1 MRHALWMICLLV
13 AGCSGP
19 FIWLPGG
26 QLSGAEAPLDVS
38 AVADDVALL
47 QLETNPSDPY
57 SVNLGFQRIDGQ
69 IYIDPAPERQ
79 WYQHIQANPQVRIRF
94 DGSDVVHPAL
104 AQPVSDPAVLSQF
117 EPDRVVLRLV
127 PRS

>member
-1 MRHALWMICLLV
+1 MRHTVWMMCLLL

-26 QLSGAEAPLDVS
+26 QLSGTEAPLELS
-38 AVADDVALL
+38 AVPDGVEIL
-47 QLETNPSDPY
+47 QLETNPSNPY
-57 SVNLGFQRIDGQ
+57 SVNLGFQRISGQ

-94 DGSDVVHPAL
+94 DGADVVHPAIAQVVTEPEVL
-104 AQPVSDPAVLSQF
+104 AQF

-127 PRS
+127 PRQ